1 MHYNPYIQKYE
12 RKIISEGVE
21 DNVKSSLQKLF
32 DFVVDIIKKSEEYY
46 GLNVKFLVTWG
57 ASLGGMI
64 LPLKQWIEGEYPELN
79 EKQIVLLLV
88 GIACNYFYDN
98 EKFIR
103 GILDKIKE
111 EGLEDTFKEVLIKS
125 RNLRDSFFNFMK
137 SANVTLGSTLEL
149 VTYSF
154 LIPIITDIQSAITE
168 GSDIQTTAMTI
179 AKRLVASG
187 VVLTGQIA
195 LTETIKKIIK
205 KFQ

>member
-1 MHYNPYIQKYE
+1 MDFLINESQL
-12 RKIISEGVE
+12 RII
-21 DNVKSSLQKLF
+21 LQEQDQSKMSDYMKELYSF
-32 DFVVDIIKKSEEYY
+32 TSNLVNKAKKTY
-46 GLNVKFLVTWG
+46 GLNLKLLLTWG
-57 ASLGGMI
+57 SSVGGLVMPLNNFIRTGRFELTDDQATLI
-64 LPLKQWIEGEYPELN
+64 LIG
-79 EKQIVLLLV
+79 V
-88 GIACNYFYDN
+88 ACTYFYDN
-98 EKFIR
+98 VKTLKT
-103 GILDKIKE
+103 ILTKIKE

-195 LTETIKKIIK
+195 LTETI
-205 KFQ
+205 

>member
-1 MHYNPYIQKYE
+1 MDFLINESQLRVI
-12 RKIISEGVE
+12 
-21 DNVKSSLQKLF
+21 LQEQDQSKMSDYMKELYSF
-32 DFVVDIIKKSEEYY
+32 TSNLVNKAKKTY
-46 GLNVKFLVTWG
+46 GLNLKLLLTWG
-57 ASLGGMI
+57 SSVGGLVMPLNNFIRTGRFELTDDQATLI
-64 LPLKQWIEGEYPELN
+64 LIG
-79 EKQIVLLLV
+79 V
-88 GIACNYFYDN
+88 ACTYFYDN
-98 EKFIR
+98 VKTLKT
-103 GILDKIKE
+103 ILTKIKE

>member
-1 MHYNPYIQKYE
+1 MDFLINESQL
-12 RKIISEGVE
+12 RII
-21 DNVKSSLQKLF
+21 LQEQDQSKMSDYMKELYSF
-32 DFVVDIIKKSEEYY
+32 TSNLVNKAKKTY
-46 GLNVKFLVTWG
+46 GLNLKLLLTWG
-57 ASLGGMI
+57 SSVGGLVMPLNNFIRTGRFELTDDQATLI
-64 LPLKQWIEGEYPELN
+64 LIG
-79 EKQIVLLLV
+79 V
-88 GIACNYFYDN
+88 ACTYFYDN
-98 EKFIR
+98 VKTLKT
-103 GILDKIKE
+103 ILTKIKE

-187 VVLTGQIA
+187 VVLIGQIA

>member
-1 MHYNPYIQKYE
+1 MDFLINESQLRTI
-12 RKIISEGVE
+12 
-21 DNVKSSLQKLF
+21 LQEQDQSKMSDYMKELYSF
-32 DFVVDIIKKSEEYY
+32 TSNLVNKAKKTY
-46 GLNVKFLVTWG
+46 GLNLKLLLTWG
-57 ASLGGMI
+57 ASVGGLVMPLDSFIRTGRFELTDEQATLI
-64 LPLKQWIEGEYPELN
+64 LIG
-79 EKQIVLLLV
+79 V
-88 GIACNYFYDN
+88 ACTYFYDN
-98 EKFIR
+98 VKTLKT
-103 GILDKIKE
+103 ILTKIKE
-111 EGLEDTFKEVLIKS
+111 EGLEDTFKEILIKS

-168 GSDIQTTAMTI
+168 GSDIQTTSMTI

-187 VVLTGQIA
+187 VVLIGQIA

>member
-1 MHYNPYIQKYE
+1 MDFLINESQL
-12 RKIISEGVE
+12 RII
-21 DNVKSSLQKLF
+21 LQEQDQSKMSDYMKELYSFTSNLVNKAKKTYGFNLKL
-32 DFVVDIIKKSEEYY
+32 
-46 GLNVKFLVTWG
+46 LLTWG
-57 ASLGGMI
+57 ASVGGLVMPLDRFIRTGRFELTGEQATLI
-64 LPLKQWIEGEYPELN
+64 LI
-79 EKQIVLLLV
+79 
-88 GIACNYFYDN
+88 GIACTYFYDN
-98 EKFIR
+98 VKTLKT
-103 GILDKIKE
+103 ILNKIKE

-137 SANVTLGSTLEL
+137 SANITLGSTLEL
-149 VTYSF
+149 ATYSF